1 MILALGLPEDREG
14 LFDTIT
20 RSKNHYQKRAY
31 QCIKCMVQLFS
42 KCRPAHQLLH
52 HSPDLKRKW
61 SQAIDWLHDEL
72 DKVCDGNEESFHSI
86 LLTPIT
92 NLSLIDSF
100 QRPYAST
107 APYTH
112 AYNNWSPTAQSNDSA
127 NGYVL
132 ERSNSARKTLE
143 RACELC
149 PDEEPEVEETSEEC
163 AEEAEKYQ
171 HTSKYQSINSSKFQ
185 PVTERF
191 RPKRRNNRILGWA
204 CME

>member
-1 MILALGLPEDREG
+1 
-14 LFDTIT
+14 
-20 RSKNHYQKRAY
+20 
-31 QCIKCMVQLFS
+31 MVQLFS

-52 HSPDLKRKW
+52 HSPELKRKW
-61 SQAIDWLHDEL
+61 SYAIDWLHDEL
-72 DKVCDGNEESFHSI
+72 DKVCHR
-86 LLTPIT
+86 
-92 NLSLIDSF
+92 NLAIHQYQNNYKYTINCF

-112 AYNNWSPTAQSNDSA
+112 AYNNWSPPTQSNDSA

-149 PDEEPEVEETSEEC
+149 PDEEPEVEDASEDC

-171 HTSKYQSINSSKFQ
+171 HIFKYQSMSTSKFQ
-185 PVTERF
+185 VRSK
-191 RPKRRNNRILGWA
+191 KRYTRTLGLA
-204 CME
+204 SME